1 MSATTEGASAAALEP
16 ISKVKAETVVSNL
29 DIIFP
34 MIYYNI
40 TPFFNGSKFLLQ
52 EEITLTVKKV
62 SARDDLITRDEG
74 LCEKSMETIEK
85 YCREHGL
92 QLTPVRKKVFEFL
105 LDEPKGLGAYK
116 ILDLLRLSG
125 FNSQPPAAYRALDF
139 LVENGFAHKV
149 ESQNLFVACTKPGS
163 HHSPVFMI
171 CKKCDRVSE
180 TQSTSLDANISDSL
194 RLSGFEIE
202 HAVIEAEGICS
213 VCAGSGSS

>member
-16 ISKVKAETVVSNL
+16 RTKVNAETVVSNL
-29 DIIFP
+29 DIVLP

-40 TPFFNGSKFLLQ
+40 TRFSKGKKLLLQ
-52 EEITLTVKKV
+52 EGNNIDRKK
-62 SARDDLITRDEG
+62 SICEGLFKKDEG
-74 LCEKSMETIEK
+74 SFKKSMEIIEQ

-105 LDEPKGLGAYK
+105 LDEPRGLGAYK

>member
-1 MSATTEGASAAALEP
+1 MTE
-16 ISKVKAETVVSNL
+16 
-29 DIIFP
+29 
-34 MIYYNI
+34 
-40 TPFFNGSKFLLQ
+40 
-52 EEITLTVKKV
+52 KKV
-62 SARDDLITRDEG
+62 SARDCLFKRDEG
-74 LCEKSMETIEK
+74 SFKKSMEIIEQ

-171 CKKCDRVSE
+171 CKKCERVSE

-213 VCAGSGSS
+213 VCAGSGLS

>member
-16 ISKVKAETVVSNL
+16 RTKVNAETVVSNL
-29 DIIFP
+29 DIVLP

-40 TPFFNGSKFLLQ
+40 TRFVRARNCYCKK
-52 EEITLTVKKV
+52 EITLTEKKV
-62 SARDDLITRDEG
+62 SARDGLLKRDDG
-74 LCEKSMETIEK
+74 LFKKSMETIEQ
-85 YCREHGL
+85 YCIERGL